1 MTAPRPTVTS
11 LEILPVYGQSENR
24 SRNDAPALA
33 QAMDAAVAGQVYSTH
48 GLQDMHGAGVG
59 PDGAGW
65 TGSGLNSIDQDEPAT
80 GFAAAS
86 GLGRVSPAFTL
97 QRARALRQREIELPL
112 TGPSRG
118 VVIADHG
125 YGGRRIAEWAP
136 QDASPLGRNQLYWM
150 AESKRLADEFGV
162 AISCPYTLLFQG
174 SSARN
179 QPGPAYRAEFEAAHA
194 ATVQQA
200 TALFDAA
207 PRLVVVVNGGAVD
220 TSGDLGAI
228 PGAQYRIAQDHGG
241 IVATWQRVFP
251 VVDRHMQV
259 DGRTQVLIGETCEWA
274 ISEVE
279 AGRDWNIGWTVGKS
293 GAEVQIGFT
302 LRPGETLI
310 ERAGLYDAFGGA
322 ATCPY
327 FGFEAE
333 GGIISAAL
341 DAEAGRVTLTLA
353 NPNAGWLRFAHQ
365 AQDCSAMVDEA
376 GRTMPAHRTTLFA
389 SHSQPSRFVAGET
402 LWRALPGFRGQFQGD
417 LFQPEAVV

>member
-302 LRPGETLI
+302 RAPARP
-310 ERAGLYDAFGGA
+310 
-322 ATCPY
+322 
-327 FGFEAE
+327 
-333 GGIISAAL
+333 
-341 DAEAGRVTLTLA
+341 
-353 NPNAGWLRFAHQ
+353 
-365 AQDCSAMVDEA
+365 
-376 GRTMPAHRTTLFA
+376 
-389 SHSQPSRFVAGET
+389 
-402 LWRALPGFRGQFQGD
+402 
-417 LFQPEAVV
+417 

>member
-11 LEILPVYGQSENR
+11 LEIMPVYGQSENR

-33 QAMDAAVAGQVYSTH
+33 AAMDEAAAGQVYYTH
-48 GLQDMHGAGVG
+48 GLADTHGAEIG

-65 TGSGLNSIDQDEPAT
+65 TGAGLNSIDRTRPAD
-80 GFAAAS
+80 GFAAAG
-86 GLGRVSPAFTL
+86 GLGRVSPAFAL
-97 QRARALRQREIELPL
+97 QRARALRQREIEMPL

-125 YGGRRIAEWAP
+125 YAGRRIAEWAP
-136 QDASPLGRNQLYWM
+136 EDASPLGRNQLYWM
-150 AESKRLADEFGV
+150 AESRRLADQLGV
-162 AISCPYTLLFQG
+162 VISCPYALLFQG

-179 QPGPAYRAEFEAAHA
+179 QPGPAYRADFETAHA

-200 TALFDAA
+200 VQLFGAA
-207 PRLVVVVNGGAVD
+207 PRLVVVVDGGAVD
-220 TSGDLGAI
+220 TRGDLGAT

-241 IVATWQRVFP
+241 IIAGWQRVFP
-251 VVDRHMQV
+251 ITDGHMHA

-279 AGRDWNIGWTVGKS
+279 AGNDWNIGWMVEKS
-293 GAEVQIGFT
+293 GSTVSVGFT

-310 ERAGLYDAFGGA
+310 ERAGLYDAFGGP
-322 ATCPY
+322 ATCRY
-327 FGFEAE
+327 FGFEAD
-333 GGIISAAL
+333 GGIIDAVL
-341 DAEAGRVTLTLA
+341 DPQGAGVTLTLA
-353 NPNAGWLRFAHQ
+353 NPDAGWLRFARQ
-365 AQDCSAMVDEA
+365 AQDCSAMADAA

-417 LFQPEAVV
+417 LFQPETVA